1 MRSRAA
7 RLTFGAVAW
16 IAIGTAAFLLIQS
29 EKQISRHRQ
38 GLRAFDLHARE
49 ATDALA
55 DLRAAQQAYVAA
67 GQGVMFWMPKVSS
80 LIQLAARA
88 ADELRASAVSD
99 AARQSLLEAGA
110 TITEFGNVD
119 RRARDYLKSGQQLMA
134 GDVVFT
140 EGGETAAQAAR
151 HIETARLAE
160 HQAFDASEA
169 LQRRQQAYAAGGAAA
184 LSVLVLL
191 ALACASPG
199 RAPEAAMP
207 EAPLGDRSVAAGDLP
222 LRDGRF
228 QPASSDSPA
237 HLPRQS
243 VPALKAAAELCTE
256 FGRVADL
263 NDLRRLL
270 ARAADALDASG
281 VIIWIGSSAGADLR
295 PVLAHGYSSTALARM
310 PPIPRSAD
318 NAAAAA
324 YRTSALQI
332 VLAQPGASNGAVVA
346 PLLASDGC
354 IGALTAEIN
363 NRGETSDAV
372 QALAA
377 IFAAQLAGLL
387 ASSAAPGADGAAGSG
402 VGQIAI

>member
-16 IAIGTAAFLLIQS
+16 IAIGATALLLIQS

-67 GQGVMFWMPKVSS
+67 GQGVTFWMPKVSS
-80 LIQLAARA
+80 LTQLAARA
-88 ADELRASAVSD
+88 TDELRASAVSS

-140 EGGETAAQAAR
+140 EGGETAVQAAR

-160 HQAFDASEA
+160 RQAFDAAEA
-169 LQRRQQAYAAGGAAA
+169 LRRRQQAYAAGGAAA
-184 LSVLVLL
+184 LSVLVLV
-191 ALACASPG
+191 ALAFASPG
-199 RAPEAAMP
+199 QAPETGAPEA
-207 EAPLGDRSVAAGDLP
+207 LFGDRPIAAGDLP
-222 LRDGRF
+222 LRDARF
-228 QPASSDSPA
+228 QPASSDPVA
-237 HLPRQS
+237 HVPRQS
-243 VPALKAAAELCTE
+243 VTALKAAAELCTE

-281 VIIWIGSSAGADLR
+281 VIIWIGSAAGADLR
-295 PVLAHGYSSTALARM
+295 PVLAHGYSPTALARM
-310 PPIPRSAD
+310 PPIPRAAD

-324 YRTSALQI
+324 YRTSTLQI

-346 PLLASDGC
+346 PLLAPDGC

-363 NRGETSDAV
+363 GRSETSDAV
-372 QALAA
+372 QALAT
-377 IFAAQLAGLL
+377 IFAAHLAGLL
-387 ASSAAPGADGAAGSG
+387 ASSAAPGADAGA
-402 VGQIAI
+402 GQIAI